1 MAAKREDVSAK
12 RNAHRPAAS
21 QADDPPLTDADLHD
35 EIQNFEQSDEYI
47 YGDSGYR
54 NDDFDDAKVRF
65 GCNIY
70 RFECSVLLY
79 GAFLTLIIASN
90 FFSHPYSPT

>member
-1 MAAKREDVSAK
+1 MAAKREDVSAM

-21 QADDPPLTDADLHD
+21 EADDPPLTDADLHD

-54 NDDFDDAKVRF
+54 NDDLDDAKVRF
-65 GCNIY
+65 GCNL
-70 RFECSVLLY
+70 SV
-79 GAFLTLIIASN
+79 
-90 FFSHPYSPT
+90 